1 MPTGLSQAARF
12 GNDPVRM
19 GRGATYVKAV
29 FETPAGL
36 ADEAAGM
43 LVACG
48 ALGCAVERGGRVG
61 ARSRKPVKLE
71 AYFSKLKPARL
82 RAIRRAMGTAGML
95 AKSDRD
101 AAGERIVDPGWATMW
116 QRRFKPLPVGERLIV
131 VPPWRHAEEPGRIAI
146 VVRPGRAFGTGHH
159 PTTAGALRAID
170 QLCAQ
175 RKFARALDVGAGSG
189 ILAIAMALL
198 GAKHITAIDVDAEA
212 LDNAREN
219 AELNHLRRRI
229 GFSTTPITRLAGKFD
244 LIAAN
249 ILSSVLIAI
258 APELIRLLARG
269 GRLILGGILR
279 REARRVASHYAGKLH
294 LLSTDYDRGWATMVF
309 AR

>member
-1 MPTGLSQAARF
+1 M
-12 GNDPVRM
+12 RM
-19 GRGATYVKAV
+19 ARGATYVKAV

-48 ALGCAVERGGRVG
+48 ALGCAVERGGRAG

-71 AYFSKLKPARL
+71 AYFSRLKPARL
-82 RAIRRAMGTAGML
+82 RAIRRAMGSAGML

-101 AAGERIVDPGWATMW
+101 TAGERIVDPGWATMW
-116 QRRFKPLPVGERLIV
+116 QRRFEPLPIGERILI
-131 VPPWRHAEEPGRIAI
+131 VPPWRRVNAPARTAI
-146 VVRPGRAFGTGHH
+146 VIKPGRAFGTGHH
-159 PTTAGALRAID
+159 ATTAGALRAID
-170 QLCAQ
+170 RLCGE
-175 RKFARALDVGAGSG
+175 RRFTRALDVGTGSG

-198 GAKHITAIDVDAEA
+198 GAKHVTAIDVDAAA

-219 AELNHLRRRI
+219 AALNHLRRRI
-229 GFSTTPITRLAGKFD
+229 RLSTTPVAQLSGRFD
-244 LIAAN
+244 LIVAN

-258 APELIRLLARG
+258 APDLIRLLARR

-279 REARRVASHYAGKLH
+279 REARAVASRYAGKLR
-294 LLSTDYDRGWATMVF
+294 LLGTDYDRGWTTIIF

>member
-1 MPTGLSQAARF
+1 M
-12 GNDPVRM
+12 RM
-19 GRGATYVKAV
+19 ARGATYVKAV

-48 ALGCAVERGGRVG
+48 ALGCAVERGGRAG

-71 AYFSKLKPARL
+71 AYFSRLKPARL
-82 RAIRRAMGTAGML
+82 RAIRRAMGSAGML

-101 AAGERIVDPGWATMW
+101 TAGERIVDPGWATMW
-116 QRRFKPLPVGERLIV
+116 QKRFEPLPIGERILI
-131 VPPWRHAEEPGRIAI
+131 VPPWRRVNAPARTAI
-146 VVRPGRAFGTGHH
+146 VIKPGRAFGTGHH
-159 PTTAGALRAID
+159 ATTAGALRAID
-170 QLCAQ
+170 RLCGE
-175 RKFARALDVGAGSG
+175 RRFTRALDVGTGSG

-198 GAKHITAIDVDAEA
+198 GAKHVTAIDIDAAA

-229 GFSTTPITRLAGKFD
+229 RLSTTPVAQLSGRFD
-244 LIAAN
+244 LIVAN

-258 APELIRLLARG
+258 APDLIRLLARR

-279 REARRVASHYAGKLH
+279 REARAVASRYAGKLR
-294 LLSTDYDRGWATMVF
+294 LLGTDYDRGWTTIIF

>member
-1 MPTGLSQAARF
+1 MA
-12 GNDPVRM
+12 
-19 GRGATYVKAV
+19 RGATYVKAV

-48 ALGCAVERGGRVG
+48 ALGCAVERGGRAG

-71 AYFSKLKPARL
+71 AYFSRLKPARL
-82 RAIRRAMGTAGML
+82 RAIRRAMGSAGML
-95 AKSDRD
+95 TNSDRD
-101 AAGERIVDPGWATMW
+101 IAGERIVDPGWATMW
-116 QRRFKPLPVGERLIV
+116 QQRFEPLPIGERILI
-131 VPPWRHAEEPGRIAI
+131 VPPWRRVNAPGRTAI
-146 VVRPGRAFGTGHH
+146 VVKPGRAFGTGHH
-159 PTTAGALRAID
+159 ATTAGALRAID
-170 QLCAQ
+170 RLCGE
-175 RKFARALDVGAGSG
+175 RKFARALDVGTGSG

-198 GAKHITAIDVDAEA
+198 GAKHVTAIDVDAAA

-219 AELNHLRRRI
+219 TALNHLRRRI
-229 GFSTTPITRLAGKFD
+229 RLSTTPVAQLSGKFD
-244 LIAAN
+244 LVVAN

-258 APELIRLLARG
+258 APDLIRLLARR

-279 REARRVASHYAGKLH
+279 REARAVASRYAGKLR
-294 LLSTDYDRGWATMVF
+294 LLGTDYDRGWTTVIF

>member
-1 MPTGLSQAARF
+1 M
-12 GNDPVRM
+12 RM
-19 GRGATYVKAV
+19 ARGATYVKAV

-48 ALGCAVERGGRVG
+48 ALGCAVERGGRAG

-71 AYFSKLKPARL
+71 AYFSRLKPARL
-82 RAIRRAMGTAGML
+82 RAIRRAMGSAGML

-101 AAGERIVDPGWATMW
+101 TAGERIVDPGWATMW
-116 QRRFKPLPVGERLIV
+116 QRRFEPLPIGERILI
-131 VPPWRHAEEPGRIAI
+131 VPPWRRVNAPARTAI
-146 VVRPGRAFGTGHH
+146 VIKPGRAFGTGHH
-159 PTTAGALRAID
+159 ATTAGALRAID
-170 QLCAQ
+170 RLCGE
-175 RKFARALDVGAGSG
+175 RRLTRALDVGTGSG

-198 GAKHITAIDVDAEA
+198 GAKHVTAIDVDAAA

-219 AELNHLRRRI
+219 AALNHLGRRI
-229 GFSTTPITRLAGKFD
+229 RLSTTPVAQLSDKFD
-244 LIAAN
+244 LIVAN

-258 APELIRLLARG
+258 APDLIRLLAGR

-279 REARRVASHYAGKLH
+279 REARAVASRYAGKLR
-294 LLSTDYDRGWATMVF
+294 LLGTDYDRGWTTIIF

>member
-1 MPTGLSQAARF
+1 M
-12 GNDPVRM
+12 RM
-19 GRGATYVKAV
+19 ARGATYVKAV

-48 ALGCAVERGGRVG
+48 ALGCAVERGGRAG

-71 AYFSKLKPARL
+71 AYFSRLKPARL
-82 RAIRRAMGTAGML
+82 RAIRRAMGSAGML

-101 AAGERIVDPGWATMW
+101 TAGERIVDPGWATMW
-116 QRRFKPLPVGERLIV
+116 QRRFEPLPIGERILI
-131 VPPWRHAEEPGRIAI
+131 VPPWRRVNAPARTAI
-146 VVRPGRAFGTGHH
+146 VIKPGRAFGTGHH
-159 PTTAGALRAID
+159 ATTAGALRAID
-170 QLCAQ
+170 RLCGE
-175 RKFARALDVGAGSG
+175 RRLTRALDVGTGSG

-198 GAKHITAIDVDAEA
+198 GAKHVTAIDVDAAA

-219 AELNHLRRRI
+219 AALNHLGRRI
-229 GFSTTPITRLAGKFD
+229 RLSTTPVAQLSDKFD
-244 LIAAN
+244 LIVAN

-258 APELIRLLARG
+258 APDLIRLLARR

-279 REARRVASHYAGKLH
+279 REARAVASRYAGKLR
-294 LLSTDYDRGWATMVF
+294 LLGTDYDRGWTTIIF

>member
-1 MPTGLSQAARF
+1 M
-12 GNDPVRM
+12 RM
-19 GRGATYVKAV
+19 ARGATYVKAV

-48 ALGCAVERGGRVG
+48 ALGCAVERGGRAG

-71 AYFSKLKPARL
+71 AYFSRLKPARL
-82 RAIRRAMGTAGML
+82 RAIRRAMGSAGML

-101 AAGERIVDPGWATMW
+101 TAGERIVDPGWATMW
-116 QRRFKPLPVGERLIV
+116 QRRFEPLPIGERILI
-131 VPPWRHAEEPGRIAI
+131 VPPWRRVNAPARTAI
-146 VVRPGRAFGTGHH
+146 VIKPGRAFGTGHH
-159 PTTAGALRAID
+159 ATTAGALRAID
-170 QLCAQ
+170 RLCGE
-175 RKFARALDVGAGSG
+175 RKFARALDVGTGSG

-198 GAKHITAIDVDAEA
+198 GAKHVTAIDVDAAA

-219 AELNHLRRRI
+219 AALNHLRRRI
-229 GFSTTPITRLAGKFD
+229 RLSTTPVAQLSGRFD
-244 LIAAN
+244 LIVAN

-258 APELIRLLARG
+258 APDLIRLLARR

-279 REARRVASHYAGKLH
+279 REARAVASRYAGKLR
-294 LLSTDYDRGWATMVF
+294 LLGTDYDRGWTTIIF

>member
-1 MPTGLSQAARF
+1 M
-12 GNDPVRM
+12 RM
-19 GRGATYVKAV
+19 ARGATYVKAV

-48 ALGCAVERGGRVG
+48 ALGCAVERGGRAG

-71 AYFSKLKPARL
+71 AYFSRLKPARL
-82 RAIRRAMGTAGML
+82 RAIRRAMGSAGML

-101 AAGERIVDPGWATMW
+101 TAGERIVDPGWATMW
-116 QRRFKPLPVGERLIV
+116 QRRFEPLPIGERILI
-131 VPPWRHAEEPGRIAI
+131 VPPWRRVNTPARTAI
-146 VVRPGRAFGTGHH
+146 VIKPGRAFGTGHH
-159 PTTAGALRAID
+159 ATTAGALRAID
-170 QLCAQ
+170 RLCGE
-175 RKFARALDVGAGSG
+175 RRFTRALDVGTGSG

-198 GAKHITAIDVDAEA
+198 GAKHVTAIDIDAAA

-229 GFSTTPITRLAGKFD
+229 RLSTTPVAQLSGRFD
-244 LIAAN
+244 LIVAN

-258 APELIRLLARG
+258 APDLIRLLARR

-279 REARRVASHYAGKLH
+279 REARAVASRYAGKLR
-294 LLSTDYDRGWATMVF
+294 LLGTDYDRGWTTIIF